1 MAFYLAIIDYGMGNL
16 KSIYKLFRY
25 LNIESKITSDPNV
38 LRNADG
44 IILPGVGAFGDAM
57 KNLKNRK
64 IDEIIK
70 ELVKENKPLLGICL
84 GLQLLFSKSF
94 EMGEHEGLNIMEGI
108 VIPFEKNKV
117 GKIPQIGWNDVY
129 LTNPNHFLVKNIP
142 NNAYFYFVH
151 GYFAVPKHD
160 KMILGKTVYGETE
173 FASIIQKENVVAT
186 QFHPEKS
193 SKHGIQLYKNF
204 IEYCKK

>member
-16 KSIYKLFRY
+16 KSIYKLFQY

-94 EMGEHEGLNIMEGI
+94 EMGEYEGLNIMEGI
-108 VIPFEKNKV
+108 IIPFEKNKV
-117 GKIPQIGWNDVY
+117 GKIPQIGWSDVY
-129 LTNPNHFLVKNIP
+129 LTNPNHFLMKNIP

-151 GYFAVPKHD
+151 RYFAVPKI
-160 KMILGKTVYGETE
+160 KEMILGKTVYGKTE